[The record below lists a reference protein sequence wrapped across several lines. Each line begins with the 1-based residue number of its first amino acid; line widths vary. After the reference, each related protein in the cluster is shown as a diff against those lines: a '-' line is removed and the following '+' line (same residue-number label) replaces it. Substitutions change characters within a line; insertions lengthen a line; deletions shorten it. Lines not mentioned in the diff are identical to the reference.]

1 MRLFK
6 FNFNIFF
13 ALRYRTCP
21 NQLNYILNN
30 YVKIITLL
38 ENHKHV
44 EGNQFHKYHYAL
56 PL

>member
-21 NQLNYILNN
+21 NQLNYMRNN
-30 YVKIITLL
+30 YVKIIALL